1 MVNGG
6 NKKMKTQTLDP
17 AVLRKAGLEALKEAL
32 GPVGMARFLQQF
44 ETGVGDYTE
53 ERKQW
58 LKDMDVKTI
67 IAEIKKRRKAKKMPV

>member
-53 ERKQW
+53 ERKQL
-58 LKDMDVKTI
+58 LKNIDVKTI
-67 IAEIKKRRKAKKMPV
+67 IAEIKKRRKAK

>member
-1 MVNGG
+1 MKIYFDGG
-6 NKKMKTQTLDP
+6 NKKMKTQTLYP
-17 AVLRKAGLEALKEAL
+17 PVLRKAGLEALKEAL

-67 IAEIKKRRKAKKMPV
+67 VEEIKKRRKAK

>member
-1 MVNGG
+1 MKIYFDVG

-32 GPVGMARFLQQF
+32 EPVGMARFLQQF
-44 ETGVGDYTE
+44 QTGVGDYTE

-58 LKDMDVKTI
+58 LKDMYVKTI
-67 IAEIKKRRKAKKMPV
+67 IEEIKKSRKAK

>member
-6 NKKMKTQTLDP
+6 NKKVKTQILDP
-17 AVLRKAGLEALKEAL
+17 AILRKTGLEALKDAL

-58 LKDMDVKTI
+58 IKDMDVKTI
-67 IAEIKKRRKAKKMPV
+67 IEEIKKGRKAK

>member
-1 MVNGG
+1 
-6 NKKMKTQTLDP
+6 MKTQTLDP

-53 ERKQW
+53 ERKQL
-58 LKDMDVKTI
+58 LKNIDVKTI
-67 IAEIKKRRKAKKMPV
+67 IAEIKKRRKAK